1 MKDPSG
7 PPEGSRARA
16 PAPDGARPSRMPN
29 RVTLEF
35 AGPPLALP
43 HEPAAVDPEPPP
55 PSQEHPGGPLQ
66 LDTSELD
73 AEEAAAARAE
83 VDGEGF
89 LDPALVAEDRGS
101 EKLRLELDELEDGDA
116 GPPAEPEDGWGRLV
130 RGSSRPP
137 ARPRSVTPPPR
148 DALDLVTRR
157 SRPPSAPGLDLASE
171 MADRYALGDYTGALR
186 VAELLLGR
194 DPDDARAKR
203 CAASSRERLL
213 ALYTARLGSVSGA
226 SAGEVGARVPEVV
239 VPEHEIRWLGLDH
252 RQGFVLSRLD
262 GSATVD
268 ELVDVSGMSRLE
280 VLRTLVELVE
290 AGAVRV

>member
-1 MKDPSG
+1 MTDENE
-7 PPEGSRARA
+7 PPGGQRSRP
-16 PAPDGARPSRMPN
+16 PASRSSRIPN

-43 HEPAAVDPEPPP
+43 QEGSAEAASPEP
-55 PSQEHPGGPLQ
+55 EPLQ

-73 AEEAAAARAE
+73 AEQAARAE
-83 VDGEGF
+83 AAPP
-89 LDPALVAEDRGS
+89 PARPVSDE
-101 EKLRLELDELEDGDA
+101 LRLELDELEPTTEAA
-116 GPPAEPEDGWGRLV
+116 GAEPEDGWGRLA

-137 ARPRSVTPPPR
+137 GRPRSAPPPPLGR
-148 DALDLVTRR
+148 DALDLVSRR

-194 DPDDARAKR
+194 DPDDLRAKR
-203 CAASSRERLL
+203 CAESSRERLL
-213 ALYTARLGSVSGA
+213 SLYTARLGSVSGA
-226 SAGEVGARVPEVV
+226 SATDVGARVPVVV

-262 GSATVD
+262 GRATVD

-280 VLRTLVELVE
+280 LLRTLVELVE
-290 AGAVRV
+290 AGAIRV